1 LFILLYK
8 YIFVKYYNVKSRAMD
23 FKDQVVRLSD
33 NIKKQKDK
41 IATEEATKN
50 AFIMPMIA
58 ALGYDVFNPFEVVPE
73 MDCDLIK
80 KKGEKIDYAIMKDE
94 NPILLIECKHCKQ
107 DLNLHDTQLQKYF
120 VASKARFGVLTN
132 GIEYRFYTDLEKIN
146 IMDEK
151 PFLIV
156 NMLDLSD
163 ADIEQLKKFHKSYYN
178 EEDVLSTANE
188 LKYTTEIKSILNNE
202 FASPTAEFVRF
213 FARQAYTSGQ
223 ITSKVIDM
231 FTPLVK
237 KSITSVI
244 NDIISDRLNTAIK
257 NSEQTSDSLQTI
269 DNTSINTS
277 TEDTEEKLPDG
288 VVYMDKES
296 GVVTTQEELDA
307 YNIVRSILRKSV
319 DVSRITYKDYKSYFV
334 VNIDNSQW
342 FWICRVSI
350 GARKKQIGIP
360 VDQYKS
366 CEWIQIDNMDDIFK
380 YADRL
385 EEALKMAIKSCEH

>member
-1 LFILLYK
+1 
-8 YIFVKYYNVKSRAMD
+8 MD

>member
-1 LFILLYK
+1 
-8 YIFVKYYNVKSRAMD
+8 MD
-23 FKDQVVRLSD
+23 FKDQIVQLSER
-33 NIKKQKDK
+33 ISKQKDS
-41 IATEEATKN
+41 IATEEATKT

-58 ALGYDVFNPFEVVPE
+58 ALGYDVFNPFEVIPE
-73 MDCDLIK
+73 LDCDLIK

-94 NPILLIECKHCKQ
+94 SPILLIECKHCKQ

-151 PFLIV
+151 PFLV
-156 NMLDLSD
+156 VSMLDLSD

-213 FARQAYTSGQ
+213 FARQTYTSGQ

-237 KSITSVI
+237 KSISSVI

-257 NSEQTSDSLQTI
+257 NG
-269 DNTSINTS
+269 DNTTDVLPEHNSASINIS
-277 TEDTEEKLPDG
+277 TENTEEKLPDG

-307 YNIVRSILRKSV
+307 YNIIRSILRKSIDAARV
-319 DVSRITYKDYKSYFV
+319 TYKDYKSYFV
-334 VNIDNSQW
+334 VNLDNSQW
-342 FWICRVSI
+342 FWICRISI

-360 VDQYKS
+360 TDQYKN
-366 CEWIQIDNMDDIFK
+366 CEWIQIDNVDDIFK
-380 YADRL
+380 YADKL
-385 EEALKMAIKSCEH
+385 EESLKMAMRE

>member
-1 LFILLYK
+1 
-8 YIFVKYYNVKSRAMD
+8 MD
-23 FKDQVVRLSD
+23 FKDQILQLAER
-33 NIKKQKDK
+33 IQKQKDS
-41 IATEEATKN
+41 IATEEATKT

-58 ALGYDVFNPFEVVPE
+58 ALGYDVFNPFEVIPE
-73 MDCDLIK
+73 LDCDLIK

-94 NPILLIECKHCKQ
+94 SPIILIECKHCKQ

-156 NMLDLSD
+156 DMLELSD

-202 FASPTAEFVRF
+202 FSSPTPEFVRF

-237 KSITSVI
+237 KSISSII

-257 NSEQTSDSLQTI
+257 NGEQTSDPLQMS

-277 TEDTEEKLPDG
+277 TENTEEKLPDG

-319 DVSRITYKDYKSYFV
+319 DVTRITYRDYKSYFV
-334 VNIDNSQW
+334 VNLDNSQW
-342 FWICRVSI
+342 FWICRISI

-360 VDQYKS
+360 LDNYKS
-366 CEWIQIDNMDDIFK
+366 CEWLQIDSIDDIFK
-380 YADRL
+380 YAGKL
-385 EEALKMAIKSCEH
+385 EESLKMAIREYKTFIF

>member
-1 LFILLYK
+1 
-8 YIFVKYYNVKSRAMD
+8 MD
-23 FKDQVVRLSD
+23 FKDQIQQLSER
-33 NIKKQKDK
+33 ISRQKES

-80 KKGEKIDYAIMKDE
+80 KKGEKIDYAIMKED

-132 GIEYRFYTDLEKIN
+132 GIEYRFYTDLEKVN

-151 PFLIV
+151 PFLVV

-188 LKYTTEIKSILNNE
+188 LKYTTEIKSILNME
-202 FASPTAEFVRF
+202 FSTPTPEFVRF

-223 ITSKVIDM
+223 ITSKVVDM

-237 KSITSVI
+237 KSIASVI

-257 NSEQTSDSLQTI
+257 NGEKTSDSLHTQE
-269 DNTSINTS
+269 NTSINIS
-277 TEDTEEKLPDG
+277 TENTEEKLPDG
-288 VVYMDKES
+288 IVYMDKES

-307 YNIVRSILRKSV
+307 YNIVRSILRKIV
-319 DVSRITYKDYKSYFV
+319 DVTRITYKDYKSYFV

-342 FWICRVSI
+342 YWICRVSI

-360 VDQYKS
+360 TDQYRS
-366 CEWIQIDNMDDIFK
+366 CEWIQIDNVDDIFK

-385 EEALKMAIKSCEH
+385 EEALKLAMRE

>member
-1 LFILLYK
+1 MHILLY
-8 YIFVKYYNVKSRAMD
+8 NNKSMD
-23 FKDQVVRLSD
+23 FKDQILQLAER
-33 NIKKQKDK
+33 IQKQKDS
-41 IATEEATKN
+41 IATEEATKT

-58 ALGYDVFNPFEVVPE
+58 ALGYDVFNPFEVIPE
-73 MDCDLIK
+73 LDCDLIK

-94 NPILLIECKHCKQ
+94 SPIILIECKHCKQ

-156 NMLDLSD
+156 DMLELSE

-202 FASPTAEFVRF
+202 FSSPTPEFVRF

-237 KSITSVI
+237 KSISSII

-257 NSEQTSDSLQTI
+257 NGEQTSDTLQMP

-277 TEDTEEKLPDG
+277 TENTEEKLPDG

-319 DVSRITYKDYKSYFV
+319 DVARITYRDYKSYFV
-334 VNIDNSQW
+334 VNLDNSQW
-342 FWICRVSI
+342 FWICRISI

-360 VDQYKS
+360 LDNYKS
-366 CEWIQIDNMDDIFK
+366 CEWLQIDSIDDIFK
-380 YADRL
+380 YAGKL
-385 EEALKMAIKSCEH
+385 EESLKMAIRE

>member
-1 LFILLYK
+1 
-8 YIFVKYYNVKSRAMD
+8 MD
-23 FKDQVVRLSD
+23 FKDQILQLAER
-33 NIKKQKDK
+33 IQKQKDS
-41 IATEEATKN
+41 IATEEATKT

-58 ALGYDVFNPFEVVPE
+58 ALGYNVFNPFEVIPE
-73 MDCDLIK
+73 LDCDLIK

-94 NPILLIECKHCKQ
+94 SPIILIECKHCKQ

-156 NMLDLSD
+156 DMLELSD

-202 FASPTAEFVRF
+202 FSSPTPEFVRF

-237 KSITSVI
+237 KSISSII

-257 NSEQTSDSLQTI
+257 NGEQTSDPLQMS

-277 TEDTEEKLPDG
+277 TENTEEKLPDG

-296 GVVTTQEELDA
+296 GIVTTQEELDA

-319 DVSRITYKDYKSYFV
+319 EVARITYRDYKSYFV
-334 VNIDNSQW
+334 VNLDNSQW
-342 FWICRVSI
+342 FWICRISI

-360 VDQYKS
+360 LDNYKS
-366 CEWIQIDNMDDIFK
+366 CEWLQIDSIDDIFK
-380 YADRL
+380 YAGKL
-385 EEALKMAIKSCEH
+385 EESLKMAIRE

>member
-1 LFILLYK
+1 
-8 YIFVKYYNVKSRAMD
+8 MD
-23 FKDQVVRLSD
+23 FKDQILQLAER
-33 NIKKQKDK
+33 IQKQKDS
-41 IATEEATKN
+41 IATEEATKT

-58 ALGYDVFNPFEVVPE
+58 ALGYDVFNPFEVIPE
-73 MDCDLIK
+73 LDCDLIK

-94 NPILLIECKHCKQ
+94 SPIILIECKHCKQ

-120 VASKARFGVLTN
+120 VASKARFGELTN

-156 NMLDLSD
+156 DMLELSD

-202 FASPTAEFVRF
+202 FSSPTPEFVRF

-237 KSITSVI
+237 KSISSII

-257 NSEQTSDSLQTI
+257 NGEQTSDPLQMS

-277 TEDTEEKLPDG
+277 TENTEEKLPDG

-296 GVVTTQEELDA
+296 GIVTTQEELDA

-319 DVSRITYKDYKSYFV
+319 DVARITYRDYKSYFV
-334 VNIDNSQW
+334 VNLDNSQW
-342 FWICRVSI
+342 FWICRISI

-360 VDQYKS
+360 LDNYKS
-366 CEWIQIDNMDDIFK
+366 CEWLQIDSIDDIFK
-380 YADRL
+380 YAGKL
-385 EEALKMAIKSCEH
+385 EESLKMAIRE

>member
-1 LFILLYK
+1 
-8 YIFVKYYNVKSRAMD
+8 MD
-23 FKDQVVRLSD
+23 FKDQILQLAER
-33 NIKKQKDK
+33 IQKQKDS
-41 IATEEATKN
+41 IATEEATKT

-58 ALGYDVFNPFEVVPE
+58 ALGYDVFNPFEVIPE
-73 MDCDLIK
+73 LDCDLIK

-94 NPILLIECKHCKQ
+94 SPIILIECKHCKQ

-156 NMLDLSD
+156 DMLELSD

-202 FASPTAEFVRF
+202 FSSPTPEFVRF

-237 KSITSVI
+237 KSISSII
-244 NDIISDRLNTAIK
+244 NDIISDRLNIAIK
-257 NSEQTSDSLQTI
+257 NGEQTSDPLQMS

-277 TEDTEEKLPDG
+277 TENTEEKLPDG

-319 DVSRITYKDYKSYFV
+319 DVTRITYRDYKSYFV
-334 VNIDNSQW
+334 VNLDNSQW
-342 FWICRVSI
+342 FWICRISI

-360 VDQYKS
+360 LDNYKS
-366 CEWIQIDNMDDIFK
+366 CEWLQIDSIDDIFK
-380 YADRL
+380 YAGKL
-385 EEALKMAIKSCEH
+385 EESLKMAIRE

>member
-1 LFILLYK
+1 
-8 YIFVKYYNVKSRAMD
+8 MD
-23 FKDQVVRLSD
+23 FKDQILQLAER
-33 NIKKQKDK
+33 IQKQKDS
-41 IATEEATKN
+41 IATEEATKT

-58 ALGYDVFNPFEVVPE
+58 ALGYDVFNPFEVIPE
-73 MDCDLIK
+73 LDCDLIK

-94 NPILLIECKHCKQ
+94 NPIILIECKHCKQ

-156 NMLDLSD
+156 DMLELSD

-202 FASPTAEFVRF
+202 FSSPTPEFVRF

-237 KSITSVI
+237 KSISSII

-257 NSEQTSDSLQTI
+257 NGEQTSDPLQMS

-277 TEDTEEKLPDG
+277 TENTEEKLPDG

-319 DVSRITYKDYKSYFV
+319 DVTRITYRDYKSYFV
-334 VNIDNSQW
+334 VNLDNSQW
-342 FWICRVSI
+342 FWICRISI

-360 VDQYKS
+360 LDNYKS
-366 CEWIQIDNMDDIFK
+366 CEWLQIDSIDDIFK
-380 YADRL
+380 YAGKL
-385 EEALKMAIKSCEH
+385 EESLKMAIRE

>member
-1 LFILLYK
+1 
-8 YIFVKYYNVKSRAMD
+8 MD

-277 TEDTEEKLPDG
+277 TEDTEKKLPDG
-288 VVYMDKES
+288 VVYIDKES

>member
-1 LFILLYK
+1 
-8 YIFVKYYNVKSRAMD
+8 MD

-80 KKGEKIDYAIMKDE
+80 KKGVKIDYAIMKDE

-277 TEDTEEKLPDG
+277 TEDTEKKLPDG

>member
-1 LFILLYK
+1 
-8 YIFVKYYNVKSRAMD
+8 MD

-244 NDIISDRLNTAIK
+244 NNIISDRLNTAIK

-277 TEDTEEKLPDG
+277 TEDTEKKLPDG

>member
-1 LFILLYK
+1 
-8 YIFVKYYNVKSRAMD
+8 MD

-277 TEDTEEKLPDG
+277 TEDTEEKFPDG

>member
-1 LFILLYK
+1 
-8 YIFVKYYNVKSRAMD
+8 MD
-23 FKDQVVRLSD
+23 FKDQIIQLAERIS
-33 NIKKQKDK
+33 KQKDS

-120 VASKARFGVLTN
+120 VASKARFGVLAN

-151 PFLIV
+151 PFLVV

-223 ITSKVIDM
+223 ITSKVVDM

-237 KSITSVI
+237 KSISLVI

-257 NSEQTSDSLQTI
+257 NSEQTSEILPTQDS
-269 DNTSINTS
+269 TSVNLP
-277 TEDTEEKLPDG
+277 TEEQTKKLPDG
-288 VVYMDKES
+288 IVYMDKES

-307 YNIVRSILRKSV
+307 YNIVRSTLRKSI
-319 DVSRITYKDYKSYFV
+319 DVTRITYKDYKTYFV
-334 VNIDNSQW
+334 INLDNSEW
-342 FWICRVSI
+342 FWICRISI
-350 GARKKQIGIP
+350 GTRKKRIGIP
-360 VDQYKS
+360 VDKYKN
-366 CEWIQIDNMDDIFK
+366 CEWIQIDNVDDIFK
-380 YADRL
+380 YANRL
-385 EEALKMAIKSCEH
+385 EEALKMAMKGIN

>member
-1 LFILLYK
+1 
-8 YIFVKYYNVKSRAMD
+8 MD

-178 EEDVLSTANE
+178 KEDVLSTANE

>member
-1 LFILLYK
+1 VYILLYNNK
-8 YIFVKYYNVKSRAMD
+8 NMD
-23 FKDQVVRLSD
+23 FKDQILQLAER
-33 NIKKQKDK
+33 IQKQKDS
-41 IATEEATKN
+41 IATEEATKT

-58 ALGYDVFNPFEVVPE
+58 ALGYDVFNPFEVIPE
-73 MDCDLIK
+73 LDCDLIK

-94 NPILLIECKHCKQ
+94 SPIILIECKHCKQ

-156 NMLDLSD
+156 DMLELSD

-202 FASPTAEFVRF
+202 FSSPTPEFVRF

-237 KSITSVI
+237 KSISSII

-257 NSEQTSDSLQTI
+257 NGEQTSDPLQMS

-277 TEDTEEKLPDG
+277 TENTEEKLPDG

-319 DVSRITYKDYKSYFV
+319 DVTRITYRDYKSYFV
-334 VNIDNSQW
+334 VNLDNSQW
-342 FWICRVSI
+342 FWICRISI

-360 VDQYKS
+360 LDNYKS
-366 CEWIQIDNMDDIFK
+366 CEWLQIDSIDDIFK
-380 YADRL
+380 YAGKL
-385 EEALKMAIKSCEH
+385 EESLKMAIRE

>member
-1 LFILLYK
+1 
-8 YIFVKYYNVKSRAMD
+8 MD
-23 FKDQVVRLSD
+23 FKDQILQLAER
-33 NIKKQKDK
+33 IQKQKDS
-41 IATEEATKN
+41 IATEEATKT

-58 ALGYDVFNPFEVVPE
+58 ALGYDVFNPFEVIPE
-73 MDCDLIK
+73 LDCDLIK

-94 NPILLIECKHCKQ
+94 SPIILIECKHCKQ

-156 NMLDLSD
+156 DMLELSE

-202 FASPTAEFVRF
+202 FSSPTPEFVRF

-237 KSITSVI
+237 KSISSII

-257 NSEQTSDSLQTI
+257 NGEQTSDTLQMP

-277 TEDTEEKLPDG
+277 TENTEEKLPDG

-296 GVVTTQEELDA
+296 GIVTTQEELDA

-319 DVSRITYKDYKSYFV
+319 DVTRITYRDYKSYFV
-334 VNIDNSQW
+334 VNLDNSQW
-342 FWICRVSI
+342 FWICRISI

-360 VDQYKS
+360 LDNYKS
-366 CEWIQIDNMDDIFK
+366 CEWIQIDSIDDIFK
-380 YADRL
+380 YAGKL
-385 EEALKMAIKSCEH
+385 EESLKMAIRE